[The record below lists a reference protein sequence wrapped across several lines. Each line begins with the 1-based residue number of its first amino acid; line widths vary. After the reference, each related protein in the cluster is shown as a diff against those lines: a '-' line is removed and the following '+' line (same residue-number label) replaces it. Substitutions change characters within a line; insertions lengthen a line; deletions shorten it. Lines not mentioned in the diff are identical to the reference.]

1 MIGEERNLL
10 FFYKLKKYDVED
22 ESIETKTKND
32 EDQTSTVNSEL
43 PKKRKKGKKK
53 KEIADSKDVK
63 KPIIPKKE
71 EETVEKLVEIENDVE
86 IYEICMWRCDGSL

>member
-53 KEIADSKDVK
+53 KETADSKDMK
-63 KPIIPKKE
+63 KPIIPEEE
-71 EETVEKLVEIENDVE
+71 EETVEK
-86 IYEICMWRCDGSL
+86 